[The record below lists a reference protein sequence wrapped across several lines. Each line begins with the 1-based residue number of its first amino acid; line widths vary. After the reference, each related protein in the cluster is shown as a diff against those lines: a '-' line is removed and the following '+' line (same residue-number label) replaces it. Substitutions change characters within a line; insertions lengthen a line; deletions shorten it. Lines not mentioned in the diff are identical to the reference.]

1 MIFFFK
7 CFVVLLE
14 REKESFRVF
23 IFSLFT
29 LWYLNASRVCDA
41 KYTGVDP
48 GIRTGGATEGG
59 E

>member
-1 MIFFFK
+1 M
-7 CFVVLLE
+7 VLLE

-23 IFSLFT
+23 IYSLFT